1 MKTYIF
7 AIIERIK
14 HLSKTLDAKT
24 IMSNKEWSV
33 FNDSGDK
40 ESMIFKENG
49 KLHIIV
55 NGVVSDANWEFEPTN
70 NSLIITTTKEKVMVF
85 PTFCDNNILV
95 LKQDVK
101 NTPQYAFLIDRNITK
116 EFHPQTLSE
125 LQDYFEQLEIQEQKR
140 IENEL
145 LAKKKAEELEKKRAI
160 AKAIRDEKVEK
171 KIRKILLF
179 SVIFIVTSF
188 VLYFIGNKILFYYW
202 EKEKGYN
209 YAVLKSKYW
218 DVYNLTPYIYVAKG
232 IEDFRPYYELYDLE
246 GNLINFEDRYDEVG
260 KIDVNGNFLVTM
272 NGRYFILDSYGRKF
286 PCDQGFYK
294 VNLTS
299 TGLYN
304 CKMFELTYA
313 YREKEEGWNYYDRY
327 GNLLNKQYIKSENN
341 LSNDINLLIYGKKY
355 LCTVDKNF
363 KVLKAGYELVEN
375 SDKNPYKNV
384 FPVCKNGKCA
394 LVDSC
399 LNMITPFVYD
409 SFYISEDG
417 ITAEKD
423 GKRGE
428 LHENGIWDGDSHDSD

>member
-145 LAKKKAEELEKKRAI
+145 LAKKKAEELEKK
-160 AKAIRDEKVEK
+160 
-171 KIRKILLF
+171 
-179 SVIFIVTSF
+179 TS
-188 VLYFIGNKILFYYW
+188 
-202 EKEKGYN
+202 
-209 YAVLKSKYW
+209 
-218 DVYNLTPYIYVAKG
+218 
-232 IEDFRPYYELYDLE
+232 
-246 GNLINFEDRYDEVG
+246 
-260 KIDVNGNFLVTM
+260 
-272 NGRYFILDSYGRKF
+272 
-286 PCDQGFYK
+286 
-294 VNLTS
+294 
-299 TGLYN
+299 
-304 CKMFELTYA
+304 
-313 YREKEEGWNYYDRY
+313 
-327 GNLLNKQYIKSENN
+327 
-341 LSNDINLLIYGKKY
+341 
-355 LCTVDKNF
+355 
-363 KVLKAGYELVEN
+363 N
-375 SDKNPYKNV
+375 S
-384 FPVCKNGKCA
+384 
-394 LVDSC
+394 
-399 LNMITPFVYD
+399 
-409 SFYISEDG
+409 
-417 ITAEKD
+417 
-423 GKRGE
+423 
-428 LHENGIWDGDSHDSD
+428 